1 MVSFLASDLVFRPA
15 GLHDRQMS
23 IGHAAQPVCPL
34 TVTLRLH
41 DLRR

>member
-1 MVSFLASDLVFRPA
+1 MVSFLTADLVFRSA
-15 GLHDRQMS
+15 DLHDRQMS
-23 IGHAAQPVCPL
+23 IGYAAQPVCPL

>member
-1 MVSFLASDLVFRPA
+1 MVSFLGADLVFRPA

-23 IGHAAQPVCPL
+23 IGYAAQPVCLL

>member
-1 MVSFLASDLVFRPA
+1 MISFRGTDLVFPPPE
-15 GLHDRQMS
+15 LHDRQMS
-23 IGHAAQPVCPL
+23 VGYAAQPVCPL

>member
-1 MVSFLASDLVFRPA
+1 MNSFLGPDLVFRAP

-34 TVTLRLH
+34 TVTLRLP